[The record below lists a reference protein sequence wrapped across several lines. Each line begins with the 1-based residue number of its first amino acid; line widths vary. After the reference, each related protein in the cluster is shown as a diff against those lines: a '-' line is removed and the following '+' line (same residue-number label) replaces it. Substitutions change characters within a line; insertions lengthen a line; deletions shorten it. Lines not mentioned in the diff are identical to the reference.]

1 MLLQSKGKLFVPS
14 KNGLEVKINSINF
27 EYEIVEKN
35 GNYLE
40 NKIIFEEKEY
50 LVLEEEVVYTVYSDE
65 TLLGMIILSKDEDLT
80 NFQKE
85 LTEYNDKPFLDFLIN
100 VSSLVRKYAD
110 FNEAF
115 VSRLLSEDIVT
126 SYINLDSYIDNEE
139 DELFSLRKAI
149 LEGVIVKPNT
159 NRIIGSIESRSFQ
172 TSRGI
177 FIDCAE
183 HPIASLNGFIGY
195 DNGYN
200 NIESMRREIEEKH
213 FIIKDFDKD
222 VAILLKSFEN
232 KPFKSEKKY
241 QKNFFRG
248 RK

>member
-1 MLLQSKGKLFVPS
+1 MLLQSKGKLFIPS
-14 KNGLEVKINSINF
+14 KNSSEVKINNINF
-27 EYEIVEKN
+27 EYEIVDKN

-40 NKIIFEEKEY
+40 NKIVFEEKEY

-126 SYINLDSYIDNEE
+126 SYINIDSYIDNED

-159 NRIIGSIESRSFQ
+159 NRIIGSIENENFQ
-172 TSRGI
+172 MSRGI

-200 NIESMRREIEEKH
+200 NIESMKREIEEKY
-213 FIIKDFDKD
+213 FVIKDFDKE
-222 VAILLKSFEN
+222 VAILKSLEN
-232 KPFKSEKKY
+232 KPFKSERKY